1 MDFFILI
8 KFGGKNI
15 RLKVVKTEFTNNT
28 ETFQVIARNKT
39 FKLRGNKPLLI
50 NKGLKYRKPNWKV
63 IDGDFRRSSFLL
75 EKIIKAI
82 ESKLKY

>member
-1 MDFFILI
+1 MNFFISI

-15 RLKVVKTEFTNNT
+15 RLKVEKIESTIET
-28 ETFQVIARNKT
+28 ETFYIIARNKS

-50 NKGLKYRKPNWKV
+50 AKGLKHRKPNWKV
-63 IDGDFRRSSFLL
+63 IDGDFSRSSTIL
-75 EKIIKAI
+75 ELIIKAI